1 MRIAYFYNEEWE
13 KDFVIKHFPD
23 DIFNFVK
30 GTTKDNAALRD
41 PDVSALS
48 IFVNSPVRA
57 DVLDRFPNV
66 KFIATRSTGYDHID
80 LAEVARRGIVVSNV
94 PTYGEHTVAE
104 FAFALLLGLSRRI
117 VDAYTRI
124 ETTGS
129 FSQEGLRGFDLRGKT
144 IGVVGTGHIGEHM
157 IKMAKGFDMN
167 VLAFDVFPKAGLA
180 EKLGFTYVSLDELI
194 GSSDVVTLHAPYNEH
209 THHMINKDNIGKF
222 KRGCYLINTSR
233 GGLVETVA
241 LVKGLEDGTLAGA
254 GLDVLEEEGQ
264 MVDENMLI
272 AASHPNEES
281 LRTVLANHYL
291 MNHPHVLVTAHI
303 AFNTQEAIERI
314 LNITINNITA
324 FKNASPINLVKQG

>member
-13 KDFVIKHFPD
+13 KDYVVKHFPD
-23 DIFNFVK
+23 DIFNFIK
-30 GTTKDNAALRD
+30 GSTKENAAHRD

-80 LAEVARRGIVVSNV
+80 LAEAHQRGITISNV

-104 FAFALLLGLSRRI
+104 FAFALLLALSRRI

-129 FSQEGLRGFDLRGKT
+129 FSQEGLRGFDLRGRT
-144 IGVVGTGHIGEHM
+144 IGVIGTGHIGEHM
-157 IKMAKGFDMN
+157 MRMAKGFDMQ
-167 VLAFDVFPKAGLA
+167 VVAFDLFPKPELA
-180 EKLGFTYVSLDELI
+180 EKMGFRYVSLDELL
-194 GSSDVVTLHAPYNEH
+194 STSDIVSLHAPYNEH
-209 THHMINKDNIGKF
+209 THHMINMDNIGKF
-222 KRGCYLINTSR
+222 KRGSYLINTSR

-241 LVKGLEDGTLAGA
+241 LVKGLEEGILAGA

-264 MVDENMLI
+264 MVDENMLL
-272 AASHPNEES
+272 ATKHPNEES
-281 LRTVLANHYL
+281 LRTMLANHYL
-291 MNHPHVLVTAHI
+291 MNHPHVIVTAHI

-314 LNITINNITA
+314 LNVTIDNITA
-324 FKNASPINLVKQG
+324 YKNGSPLNVIR